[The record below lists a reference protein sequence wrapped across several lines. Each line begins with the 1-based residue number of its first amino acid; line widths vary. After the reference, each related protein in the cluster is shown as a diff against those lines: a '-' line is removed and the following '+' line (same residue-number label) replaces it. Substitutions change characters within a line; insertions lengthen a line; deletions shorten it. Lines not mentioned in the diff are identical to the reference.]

1 MVGSLSN
8 RIVVLCSILCLM
20 LAVLAGLLLDGS
32 AQMRGSLTWVT
43 HSAQV
48 LKTANRALGHL
59 QQAESGQR
67 GFVLTRDPEFGKAV
81 AAEIAASKRDA
92 AELVRLT
99 ADNPAQSE
107 RSRQIRMLI
116 EDRGAHLAESA
127 ELTRAGD
134 FAGAQALTASGRGR
148 NLMVL
153 VEARVG
159 DLLNEERALSVSR
172 MAAVERRLNYIRWL
186 VMIGTPLAV
195 VAIALMAAALIR
207 RIRRPVDAMMTVM
220 GQLGAGDRSARI
232 DAVMESSEFERLAGG
247 YNAMAEEL
255 QAAVADQV
263 VSEERLRLANLEL
276 STNADVLRERGEVI
290 ELLGGMAHR
299 MQAARTDEELAS
311 IIRVFV
317 PRVLPEIPGALYAH
331 NNSRNLL
338 VPIAAWAGIEVEP
351 AGFAPDQC
359 WALRRGQ
366 SHFVVEPGSD
376 IVCAHV
382 GAEADHYHCEPL
394 LAGGEV
400 IGVLYLRGVVG
411 AENRFRLTVLTEN
424 IASALVNHRLQR
436 GLREQTIRDP
446 LTGLFNRR
454 YMEETLALEIA
465 RATRTGSPLSVVMCD
480 VDHFKRF
487 NDEFGHEAGDA
498 VLQAVAAEMRSR
510 FRDGD
515 VVCRFGGEEFTIIA
529 PGSSAGVLAKR
540 VEAVR
545 QAISELMVSQGGRTL
560 GSTTMSFGIATW
572 EESMERDGSTL
583 VKAADAALYR
593 AKRDGRNRVVLDARA
608 EALAA

>member
-1 MVGSLSN
+1 MAL
-8 RIVVLCSILCLM
+8 
-20 LAVLAGLLLDGS
+20 LAGLLLEGS
-32 AQMRGSLTWVT
+32 SQMRGSLAWVT

-48 LKTANRALGHL
+48 LKTANRSLQHL

-67 GFVLTRDPEFGKAV
+67 GFTLTRNPEFAEAV
-81 AAEIAASKRDA
+81 EAEIISARRAASD
-92 AELVRLT
+92 LVALT
-99 ADNPAQSE
+99 ADNPVQNA
-107 RSRQIRMLI
+107 RARQIRVLV
-116 EDRGAHLAESA
+116 AERSQSLEEIA
-127 ELTRAGD
+127 DKARAGD
-134 FAGAQALTASGRGR
+134 FTGAQAATATGRGR
-148 NLMVL
+148 YLMQL
-153 VEARVG
+153 VDARIG
-159 DLLNEERALSVSR
+159 DLLNEERALSISR
-172 MAAVERRLNYIRWL
+172 MATVERRLNSIRWL
-186 VMIGTPLAV
+186 VMIGIPLTV
-195 VAIALMAAALIR
+195 VTIALMAAALIR
-207 RIRRPVDAMMTVM
+207 RIRQPVDEMMTVM
-220 GQLGAGDRSARI
+220 GQLGAGDRSARVV
-232 DAVMESSEFERLAGG
+232 AAMHSSEFERLANG
-247 YNAMAEEL
+247 YNAMADEL
-255 QAAVADQV
+255 EHAVADQV
-263 VSEERLRLANLEL
+263 DSQERLRIANFEL
-276 STNADVLRERGEVI
+276 SKNTEVLRERGEVI

-338 VPIAAWAGIEVEP
+338 VPIAAWGGLDVSST
-351 AGFAPDQC
+351 GFAPDQC

-376 IVCAHV
+376 IVCAHAASQ
-382 GAEADHYHCEPL
+382 GGEEAHHYHCEPL

-400 IGVLYLRGVVG
+400 IGVLYLKGVVG
-411 AENRFRLTVLTEN
+411 TENRFRLTVLTEN

-454 YMEETLALEIA
+454 YMEEALALEIA
-465 RATRTGSPLSVVMCD
+465 RASRSGSPLSLVMCD

-498 VLQAVAAEMRSR
+498 VLQAVSAEMRSR

-529 PGSSAGVLAKR
+529 PGTSAATLAHR

-545 QAISELMVSQGGRTL
+545 QGISELLVQQGGRTL

-572 EESMERDGSTL
+572 EEAMERDGSTL
-583 VKAADAALYR
+583 IKAADAALYR
-593 AKRDGRNRVVLDARA
+593 AKREGRNRVLLDARS
-608 EALAA
+608 EAIAA

>member
-1 MVGSLSN
+1 MVGSLSR
-8 RIVVLCSILCLM
+8 RIVVLCAILSVV
-20 LAVLAGLLLDGS
+20 LAVLAGLLLDAS
-32 AQMRGSLTWVT
+32 AQMRTSLGWVAHSSEVLETGSR
-43 HSAQV
+43 SM
-48 LKTANRALGHL
+48 RHL
-59 QQAESGQR
+59 QAAESGQR
-67 GFVLTRDPEFGKAV
+67 GFVLTQNAEFAASV
-81 AAEIAASKRDA
+81 ANEIAAARRDA
-92 AELVRLT
+92 ATLVALT
-99 ADNPAQSE
+99 SDNPLQN
-107 RSRQIRMLI
+107 
-116 EDRGAHLAESA
+116 
-127 ELTRAGD
+127 TRARQVQSLIAQRAQALDETGRLARADD
-134 FAGAQALTASGRGR
+134 FAGARSRVATGKGRD
-148 NLMVL
+148 LMML
-153 VEARVG
+153 VNARLN
-159 DLLNEERALSVSR
+159 DLLDAERALAAER
-172 MAAVERRLNYIRWL
+172 MQAVQIRLDSIRWL
-186 VMIGTPLAV
+186 VIFGTPITV
-195 VAIALMAAALIR
+195 ITITFMATALIGR
-207 RIRRPVDAMMTVM
+207 LRRPVEQMMAVM
-220 GQLGAGDRSARI
+220 GQLGSGDRSARI
-232 DAVMESSEFERLAGG
+232 TARMESSEFQRLAKG
-247 YNAMAEEL
+247 YNAMADEL

-263 VSEERLRLANLEL
+263 TSAEQLHHANHEL
-276 STNADVLRERGEVI
+276 SRNAEVLRERGEVI

-338 VPIAAWAGIEVEP
+338 VPIASWAGLEVET

-366 SHFVVEPGSD
+366 SHFVIEPGSD

-382 GAEADHYHCEPL
+382 GDHTDHYHCEPL

-400 IGVLYLRGVVG
+400 IGVLYLKGVVG

-465 RATRTGSPLSVVMCD
+465 RATRTGSPLSLVMCD

-498 VLQAVAAEMRSR
+498 VLHAVAAEMRTR

-515 VVCRFGGEEFTIIA
+515 VICRFGGEEFTIIA
-529 PGSSAGVLAKR
+529 PGSSAGVLAER
-540 VEAVR
+540 VEMVR
-545 QAISELMVSQGGRTL
+545 QAISELTVHQGGRML
-560 GSTTMSFGIATW
+560 GLTTMSFGIATW
-572 EESMERDGSTL
+572 EEAMERDGSTL
-583 VKAADAALYR
+583 IKAADAALYR
-593 AKRDGRNRVVLDARA
+593 AKRDGRNRVVLDGRA
-608 EALAA
+608 EMMAA